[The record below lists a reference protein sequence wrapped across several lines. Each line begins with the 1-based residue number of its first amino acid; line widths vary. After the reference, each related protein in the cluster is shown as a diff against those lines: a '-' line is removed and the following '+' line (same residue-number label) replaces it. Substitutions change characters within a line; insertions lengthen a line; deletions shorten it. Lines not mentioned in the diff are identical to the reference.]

1 MSEPLIQLVDIGK
14 DFGEP
19 GPNQVQV
26 LRGITLDIN
35 AGELVALIGPSGS
48 GKSTL
53 LNLMGLLDRPSSG
66 SLRIRGQEVTDLS
79 DAALTQLR
87 AETLGFVFQF
97 HHLLPGLSVV
107 ENVMLPAAALDG
119 GLYAHQRP
127 RARLLLESVGLYG
140 QEDRLA
146 RELSGGMQQRVA
158 IARAVMNEP
167 ALVFADEPTGNLDT
181 GNSNQIVELIR
192 TWNTE
197 RGTAFVI
204 VTHDPSVAR
213 RCQRVIRLVDGRVVS
228 DGPAEDAIERQSS
241 SQT

>member
-1 MSEPLIQLVDIGK
+1 VNERLIELVNVRK
-14 DFGEP
+14 NFGEP

-26 LRGITLDIN
+26 LRGITLNIN

-53 LNLMGLLDRPSSG
+53 LNLLGLLDRPSSG
-66 SLRIRGQEVTDLS
+66 TLRVRGQNVTELGDT
-79 DAALTQLR
+79 ALTRLR
-87 AETLGFVFQF
+87 GETLGFVFQF

-107 ENVMLPAAALDG
+107 ENVMLPAAALEG
-119 GLYAHQRP
+119 GLYVHQRP
-127 RARLLLESVGLYG
+127 RAKQLLESVGLYN

-158 IARAVMNEP
+158 VARALMNDP

-181 GNSNQIVELIR
+181 ASSDQVVELIR
-192 TWNTE
+192 KWNKE
-197 RGTAFVI
+197 SGTAFVI

-213 RCQRVIRLVDGRVVS
+213 RCRRVIRLVDGIVVA
-228 DGPAEDAIERQSS
+228 DGPASEVLPDQGVRGM
-241 SQT
+241 